1 MATPTNLP
9 AAQTTGNV
17 LTAAYVNDLRGAFRV
32 LQVVQ
37 GTTSTETTNNTT
49 TPADTGLTATITP
62 QATSS
67 KILVL
72 VNHTSCRKLTG
83 SVDSGVT
90 INLFRGATNIKQIA
104 NVMGYTGTNIDNIF
118 SQSAVVLD
126 SPSSTSALVYKT
138 QFNNNT
144 NASGVRVQAQS
155 VQSSITLLEISA

>member
-37 GTTSTETTNNTT
+37 GTTGTETTNNTT

-67 KILVL
+67 KILIL
-72 VNHTSCRKLTG
+72 VNHTSCRKLAGDAG
-83 SVDSGVT
+83 SGLT
-90 INLFRGATNIKQIA
+90 INLFRGATNIKGIA
-104 NVMGYTGTNIDNIF
+104 NVMGFTNSSLDNIF

-126 SPSSTSALVYKT
+126 SPATVAATTYKT
-138 QFNNNT
+138 QFNNNV

-155 VQSSITLLEISA
+155 IQSSITLLEISA